1 MPPEALRMDAG
12 WLGMS
17 LAEVLRGHC
26 IRGNMGQIM
35 PQPDADALFFDAGF
49 AGHFQQLVSALYSM
63 GIGAADESPRIMSA
77 APGPSNPGD
86 PQALLSWQDR
96 AAHGESSQRRQ
107 PTPPPNRRSLSWHSS
122 QPASPSMPFA
132 IRAEFSSPA
141 GYGRAALQLDDLG
154 LEA

>member
-1 MPPEALRMDAG
+1 MPPEVLRMDAG
-12 WLGMS
+12 WHGMS
-17 LAEVLRGHC
+17 PVEVLRGHS
-26 IRGNMGQIM
+26 IRGNMGQMM

-141 GYGRAALQLDDLG
+141 GYSRIPQRNNLD